1 MADPAGSTWPSVLVF
16 QHVVELT
23 QSPIDRHLPFWFSP
37 RRDRKAALK
46 LSAAAR
52 LRLVREAH
60 LRPCDE
66 RFIDVPRCTI
76 LPCSIPG

>member
-46 LSAAAR
+46 LMRKLLKEEGVTPAITA
-52 LRLVREAH
+52 
-60 LRPCDE
+60 
-66 RFIDVPRCTI
+66 
-76 LPCSIPG
+76 